1 MIRTILL
8 FLLTCLLCVPGVTSA
23 ADTQTQS
30 ARPNIVII
38 VCDDMGFSDL
48 GCFGSEI
55 DTPNLDA
62 LAANGLRFTD
72 FHNNAK

>member
-1 MIRTILL
+1 MLRACFLIL
-8 FLLTCLLCVPGVTSA
+8 FAGLLADPSVTSA
-23 ADTQTQS
+23 TDAKP